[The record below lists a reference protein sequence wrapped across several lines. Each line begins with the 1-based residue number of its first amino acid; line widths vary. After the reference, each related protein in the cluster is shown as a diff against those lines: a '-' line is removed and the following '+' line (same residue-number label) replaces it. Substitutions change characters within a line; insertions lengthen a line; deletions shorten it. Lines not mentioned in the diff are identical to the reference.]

1 MIYSGI
7 ADESGRAIETQ
18 IKAHKELGWD
28 QIEIRMVGDANLTD
42 LSDEEFERVLGLVTD
57 AGLTIS
63 CFASQLGNWSRDIT
77 GDFEVDEA
85 ELARAIPRMQQAGTK
100 YIRTM
105 SWKQS
110 NATLD
115 EWKDEAIRRMA
126 ELARM
131 AADGGVALA
140 HENCSGWASEGP
152 AETIELIEKV
162 DSPGLVVLYDTGNS
176 VGYDKD
182 TLGFLHGVI
191 DRIKYVHIKDMTKEP
206 DGSSHGVFPGE
217 GESLLKQQLAEILQ
231 AGYDGV
237 FSIEPHVAA
246 VIHEGK
252 KGDDPEALYDSYIKY
267 GKMAMALFEEV
278 RKDLR

>member
-7 ADESGRAIETQ
+7 ADEAGRPIETQ
-18 IKAHKELGWD
+18 IKAHRELGWD
-28 QIEIRMVGDANLTD
+28 HVELRMVGDQNLTD
-42 LSDEEFERVLGLVTD
+42 VSDEEFERVLGLVND
-57 AGLTIS
+57 AGMKIS

-77 GDFEVDEA
+77 GDFDVDKE

-110 NATLD
+110 NATLE
-115 EWKDEAIRRMA
+115 EWKDEAIRRMG
-126 ELARM
+126 ELAKM

-140 HENCSGWASEGP
+140 HENCTGWASEGP
-152 AETIELIEKV
+152 AETVELLEKV

-176 VGYDKD
+176 VGYGKD

-191 DRIKYVHIKDMTKEP
+191 DRIAYVHIKDMTKEA
-206 DGSSHGVFPGE
+206 DGGSHGVFPGE
-217 GESLLKQQLAEILQ
+217 GQSLLKQQLTEILRS
-231 AGYDGV
+231 GYDGV

-252 KGDDPEALYDSYIKY
+252 KGDDPEALYESYIKY
-267 GKMAMALFEEV
+267 GKMTMALFDEI
-278 RKDLR
+278 KGAA

>member
-7 ADESGRAIETQ
+7 ADEAGRPIETQ
-18 IKAHKELGWD
+18 IKAHRELGWD
-28 QIEIRMVGDANLTD
+28 HVELRMVGDQNLTD
-42 LSDEEFERVLGLVTD
+42 VSDEEFERVLGLVND
-57 AGLTIS
+57 AGMKIS

-77 GDFEVDEA
+77 GDFDVDKE

-110 NATLD
+110 NATLE
-115 EWKDEAIRRMA
+115 EWKDEAIRRMG
-126 ELARM
+126 ELAKM

-140 HENCSGWASEGP
+140 HENCTGWASEGP
-152 AETIELIEKV
+152 AETVELLEKV

-176 VGYDKD
+176 VGYGKD

-191 DRIKYVHIKDMTKEP
+191 DRIAYVHIKDMTKEA

-217 GESLLKQQLAEILQ
+217 GQSLLRQQLTEILRS
-231 AGYDGV
+231 GYDGV

-252 KGDDPEALYDSYIKY
+252 KGDDPEALYESYIKY
-267 GKMAMALFEEV
+267 GKMTMALFDEI
-278 RKDLR
+278 KGAA